1 MSEADRKLIRAD
13 VPPATAAPVLRT
25 RQSWW
30 PYLLIALGVLTLLEN
45 VGVRTWSVWNTAAMW
60 WPLVLIVIGVGLL
73 TRPYPWGQRLTLG
86 LAVVAVIVA
95 ALWAFTRPVF
105 PGAQMTETISQ
116 PITAARAEIQLGN
129 TVGRLEISANASG
142 KLIDG
147 TLELNGNDRLEREFA
162 TRDGAQ
168 IVRLEAVT
176 RGIGIGIPNFFNG
189 NTLGWKIGL
198 APNLPMVLRVDTGV
212 GSANLDLSALK
223 VTKLTVNSGVGQITV
238 TLPRTGKVTALIE
251 GGVGELTIV
260 IPREMQAQI
269 RTSSGIGKVSVSGD
283 YQRSGDVYTSSGYA
297 SAVNRV
303 DLEVD
308 GGVGRITIEQS
319 SR

>member
-1 MSEADRKLIRAD
+1 MSEADRKLIQAD
-13 VPPATAAPVLRT
+13 VPPVATRAPRT
-25 RQSWW
+25 RRSWW
-30 PYLLIALGVLTLLEN
+30 PYLLIALGVLALLN
-45 VGVRTWSVWNTAAMW
+45 RFGMPTWSLGNVTVVW
-60 WPLVLIVIGVGLL
+60 WPLALIVVGVGFL
-73 TRPYPWGQRLTLG
+73 TRPFPWGRTLTLG
-86 LAVVAVIVA
+86 LVVIGVIVA
-95 ALWAFTRPVF
+95 ALWALTRPTF
-105 PGAQMTETISQ
+105 PGTQTTETISQ
-116 PITAARAEIQLGN
+116 PITAARAEITLGN
-129 TVGRLEISANASG
+129 TVGRLEVSANSSD

-147 TLELNGNDRLEREFA
+147 TLELGGNDRLVREVS
-162 TRDGAQ
+162 TRDGVQ
-168 IVRLEAVT
+168 TVRLEAVT

-297 SAVNRV
+297 SASDRV

-319 SR
+319 GR

>member
-1 MSEADRKLIRAD
+1 
-13 VPPATAAPVLRT
+13 
-25 RQSWW
+25 
-30 PYLLIALGVLTLLEN
+30 
-45 VGVRTWSVWNTAAMW
+45 MW

-105 PGAQMTETISQ
+105 PGAQTTETVSQ